1 MIENTRRFNLDASN
15 YLAYPLPNDDQISI
29 TLSINKTQAY
39 SNLSISIKPYLQLEL
54 NTDNPGCYIKYTIP
68 YEFIL
73 PNS

>member
-1 MIENTRRFNLDASN
+1 MIENTKRFNLDASN